1 MKLQKLVD
9 CKGGLLP
16 ENNDIKNPYKDTRRT
31 DIHLSRRKGGGAT
44 KNKGKS
50 KTKGFRVL
58 LWPT

>member
-31 DIHLSRRKGGGAT
+31 DIHLSRRKGGGG
-44 KNKGKS
+44 NKKS
-50 KTKGFRVL
+50 CEIKD
-58 LWPT
+58 